1 MTRILA
7 RVGAKGQTV
16 IPKPVRDE
24 LGLRPGDGVYFSTHG
39 GHAHI
44 EPADGR
50 KRLEELFGKTPGVAL
65 PHDLDIDAV
74 IDEAIDAD
82 LSEEMGA

>member
-7 RVGAKGQTV
+7 RIGPKGQTV

-24 LGLRPGDGVYFSTHG
+24 LGLKPGDEVFVYTHG

-44 EPADGR
+44 EPATDR
-50 KRLEELFGKTPGVAL
+50 RAWQQAFDRLPEVPLPADFDVEAAIERSLEEESTRL
-65 PHDLDIDAV
+65 
-74 IDEAIDAD
+74 
-82 LSEEMGA
+82 